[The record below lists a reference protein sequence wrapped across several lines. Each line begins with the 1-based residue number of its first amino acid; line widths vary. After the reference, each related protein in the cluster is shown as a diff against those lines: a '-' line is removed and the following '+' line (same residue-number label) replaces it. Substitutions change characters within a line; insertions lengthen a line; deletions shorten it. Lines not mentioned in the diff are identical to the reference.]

1 MQKRINGSIERV
13 FFFFLSLHTYC
24 AMIFLD
30 VKDPVTKR
38 TDESTALKEV
48 TFDRQESTN
57 KKANA

>member
-1 MQKRINGSIERV
+1 
-13 FFFFLSLHTYC
+13 
-24 AMIFLD
+24 MIFLD